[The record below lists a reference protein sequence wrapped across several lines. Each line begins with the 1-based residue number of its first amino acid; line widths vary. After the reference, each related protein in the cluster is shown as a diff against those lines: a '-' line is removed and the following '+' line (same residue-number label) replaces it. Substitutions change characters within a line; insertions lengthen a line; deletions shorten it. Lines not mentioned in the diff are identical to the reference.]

1 MWAYFYFFPKYT
13 QELEFLDVLLT
24 PMFSLLRTV
33 QVGNLC
39 VVLLLQYEITTCP
52 NSLTFVSGLCVC
64 VSGWRPE
71 VNLRYCFSKLPILF
85 LKQGLSFSVYGL
97 ALTGRPAKMFPV
109 VAFPVLRLQVYYHAQ
124 FAVDIRYRTHVLF
137 DLHRKQFTK
146 LFPPRGK
153 LKLKASN

>member
-64 VSGWRPE
+64 VCQGGDQRSISGIVSQNCPS
-71 VNLRYCFSKLPILF
+71 CFWSKV
-85 LKQGLSFSVYGL
+85 SSVYGL

-124 FAVDIRYRTHVLF
+124 FAVDIRYRTQVLF

-146 LFPPRGK
+146 LFPPHGK

>member
-24 PMFSLLRTV
+24 LMFNLLRTV

-64 VSGWRPE
+64 VRVETRGQPQ
-71 VNLRYCFSKLPILF
+71 VLF
-85 LKQGLSFSVYGL
+85 L
-97 ALTGRPAKMFPV
+97 
-109 VAFPVLRLQVYYHAQ
+109 
-124 FAVDIRYRTHVLF
+124 RTAHLVFEARSLI
-137 DLHRKQFTK
+137 
-146 LFPPRGK
+146 
-153 LKLKASN
+153 